1 MILKKKSR
9 LVCLLVLA
17 SVEVV
22 FHRHQLV
29 GENMT
34 RSTDYCSQE
43 LSNFQNDHDLV
54 HLSSVT
60 SNLGA
65 QNVKKDVPGDAD
77 QPTQLLQSWI
87 KLFVVI
93 DSNNDPAYDK
103 SNPTYRFTMHVPPL
117 LASKANDPEALKQY
131 SERVRSNRERAE
143 KSRFQI
149 RIRAIDNK
157 ATWIFAGFVIT
168 NFSDD
173 SRSVLFKDLIT
184 HSNIS
189 ENRKKEIL
197 DLQRRKSLH

>member
-1 MILKKKSR
+1 MP
-9 LVCLLVLA
+9 A
-17 SVEVV
+17 SVE
-22 FHRHQLV
+22 
-29 GENMT
+29 
-34 RSTDYCSQE
+34 YCSQE
-43 LSNFQNDHDLV
+43 LDKFQSDHDLTHFSNV
-54 HLSSVT
+54 I

-65 QNVKKDVPGDAD
+65 QSVREGAPGNAD
-77 QPTQLLQSWI
+77 QSTQLLQSWI

-117 LASKANDPEALKQY
+117 PASKANDPEALKQY

-173 SRSVLFKDLIT
+173 SRSVMFKDLIT

-189 ENRKKEIL
+189 ENRKKESL